1 VPGNGGGEALHLDG
15 TSGALTAPWG
25 MPMHDSLTV
34 SAWAKIDRL
43 DQTATIASQDGDR
56 NSGFALQYQADL
68 QRWVFGATVADTDG
82 AQPIFATAVTPP
94 VAGKWTQVI
103 GVYDYGAHQLRIYV
117 DGQLSGTRNDATLWM
132 AGGKF
137 VLGRAKAAGRPTAY
151 FPGAVDE
158 VRTFEGVP
166 SADLIAALGGWPP
179 PLAGEL
185 GEFVNAAGDRYAG
198 MTDHVRDGY
207 HFTTALGL
215 PADPGDNTVML
226 HACSNAGSS
235 FTSTA
240 ADCEGAT
247 LVGDIGLIYTVQPT
261 NIPTIP
267 LYRCKDAA
275 GRFDARNC
283 GGATADGVLGYSV
296 AYARFVRYSIAPYDR
311 FSTID
316 GAPPSY
322 QVVGPHGYVRLTAA
336 DSLKPIILCH
346 NGYDYFDSSDSSCG
360 GATVIGP
367 QGYAWPSAPDGLP
380 SRANYRCGTNDR
392 YDSLDA
398 NCSGDTVVGPLGY
411 TLVTVPK
418 ETAVFPS

>member
-1 VPGNGGGEALHLDG
+1 
-15 TSGALTAPWG
+15 
-25 MPMHDSLTV
+25 
-34 SAWAKIDRL
+34 
-43 DQTATIASQDGDR
+43 
-56 NSGFALQYQADL
+56 
-68 QRWVFGATVADTDG
+68 
-82 AQPIFATAVTPP
+82 
-94 VAGKWTQVI
+94 
-103 GVYDYGAHQLRIYV
+103 
-117 DGQLSGTRNDATLWM
+117 
-132 AGGKF
+132 
-137 VLGRAKAAGRPTAY
+137 
-151 FPGAVDE
+151 
-158 VRTFEGVP
+158 
-166 SADLIAALGGWPP
+166 
-179 PLAGEL
+179 
-185 GEFVNAAGDRYAG
+185 
-198 MTDHVRDGY
+198 
-207 HFTTALGL
+207 
-215 PADPGDNTVML
+215 
-226 HACSNAGSS
+226 
-235 FTSTA
+235 
-240 ADCEGAT
+240 
-247 LVGDIGLIYTVQPT
+247 
-261 NIPTIP
+261 
-267 LYRCKDAA
+267 
-275 GRFDARNC
+275 
-283 GGATADGVLGYSV
+283 V